1 MTGDVKSGPPLS
13 VDARLALLEELERR
27 EAGTVRKAAATAWLS
42 LGAAA
47 LLLGLVI
54 FGAWAELRDLRG
66 ETEELRAERA
76 RLADATKKQHAELA
90 QVESQLREKRSAL
103 STLIGAV
110 RRTDERSRSEL
121 GTALDADPTTQQLV
135 PRVYV
140 HIAEQGD
147 VRWARNLSD
156 RLQLAGVIPLG
167 IENVP
172 AAADLTRFEVRY
184 YKQTERAVAERL
196 VSEMAKVNVPAVPV
210 YLNLETNT
218 TVRPNH
224 YEIWCPP
231 NARAFRLPPLGEAA
245 PG

>member
-1 MTGDVKSGPPLS
+1 MAGEANTGARLS

-27 EAGTVRKAAATAWLS
+27 EAGTVRKAATVAWLS

-47 LLLGLVI
+47 LLLALVI
-54 FGAWAELRDLRG
+54 FGAWAELGELRG
-66 ETEELRAERA
+66 ETDRLRQERT
-76 RLADATKKQHAELA
+76 RLAEATKKQHAELTS
-90 QVESQLREKRSAL
+90 VESQLRDKRAAL

-110 RRTDERSRSEL
+110 RRTDDRSRSGL
-121 GTALDADPTTQQLV
+121 GTALDADPTAQQLV

-140 HIAEQGD
+140 HIAEEGD
-147 VRWARNLSD
+147 LRWARNLSD
-156 RLQLAGVIPLG
+156 RLQVAGIIPLG

-172 AAADLTRFEVRY
+172 AAANLTRFEVRY
-184 YKQTERAVAERL
+184 YKKTEQAVAERL
-196 VSEMAKVNVPAVPV
+196 VSEMARVNVPAVPV

-218 TVRPNH
+218 KVRPNH

-231 NARAFRLPPLGEAA
+231 NARAFKLAPLGQAA

>member
-1 MTGDVKSGPPLS
+1 MTGDVKPGPPLS

-147 VRWARNLSD
+147 LRWARNLSD